1 MPLYHAIQHVFLP
14 RQVIAGSGGR
24 AAYPEIVPAL
34 DAQRPDAFPRR
45 DDCVFCADS
54 IDAATSFASGQQIP
68 HSNIRVY
75 EVKVLGAAHTGPMA
89 LIHALQ
95 RKFVARLNLDNLVRE
110 YWSPAHSWTF
120 LETIGASFE
129 VVTQVPTASS
139 SAVLSFKT
147 RYERDVDQATEFDTW
162 RSTTNRALLTRF
174 SCIARDGRTRH
185 FLFDSPIKDDGP
197 PVRVRLRVR
206 AELQNSHEEFMELEL
221 VKEGPALL
229 RIQTIH
235 HHHAADLK
243 HMGIPEVLLP
253 C

>member
-1 MPLYHAIQHVFLP
+1 M
-14 RQVIAGSGGR
+14 
-24 AAYPEIVPAL
+24 
-34 DAQRPDAFPRR
+34 
-45 DDCVFCADS
+45 FCADS